1 MQKMS
6 FNLFFS
12 SAIKWAVSMMSK
24 YLWVLGF
31 GLLAS
36 SSTMAGMNNAKL
48 YLGADLGKNAYQ
60 WSTDEVTFKS
70 SATGYRVF
78 AGIPLNDTFR
88 IETAWVNQGKGNDSL
103 TDSIDLGQG
112 LLANATA
119 DISTEVSGLQF
130 STLGAY
136 SIHSNINLLGNAR
149 LYIWRAK
156 IKSTLKQTITQNGAV
171 VDATQEQ
178 LSENDSG
185 LEFILGLGVE
195 YLCNSQVS
203 LRTGYDL
210 NRTDDV
216 EANQLYLG
224 IVYKIKPGP
233 P

>member
-1 MQKMS
+1 
-6 FNLFFS
+6 
-12 SAIKWAVSMMSK
+12 MMLK
-24 YLWVLGF
+24 YLRVLVLG
-31 GLLAS
+31 LLTSGNAI
-36 SSTMAGMNNAKL
+36 AGINNAKL
-48 YLGADLGKNAYQ
+48 YLGADLGKNTYQ

-88 IETAWVNQGKGNDSL
+88 IETAWVNQGEGNDSL
-103 TDSIDLGQG
+103 TDSMDLGLG
-112 LLANATA
+112 LLAKATA

-136 SIHSNINLLGNAR
+136 SIHSNIKLLGNAR

-156 IKSTLKQTITQNGAV
+156 IKSTLQQTITQNGV
-171 VDATQEQ
+171 MVDTNQEK

-185 LEFILGLGVE
+185 LELIVGLGVE
-195 YLCNSQVS
+195 YVCNPQIS

-210 NRTDDV
+210 NRSDDV

-224 IVYKIKPGP
+224 IAYKIKPSP